1 MPDQEPYLNVLL
13 TDKEALMIG
22 KSRYN
27 SEDRFMAIL
36 GRAVIIFTVAFAIFV
51 MVTRIQWLILGLLL
65 PIFALLVLGMK
76 QANAISK
83 AGREFLDDVKAS
95 NAEAEE

>member
-95 NAEAEE
+95 NADED

>member
-95 NAEAEE
+95 NLEEE

>member
-51 MVTRIQWLILGLLL
+51 MVSRIQWLILGLLL